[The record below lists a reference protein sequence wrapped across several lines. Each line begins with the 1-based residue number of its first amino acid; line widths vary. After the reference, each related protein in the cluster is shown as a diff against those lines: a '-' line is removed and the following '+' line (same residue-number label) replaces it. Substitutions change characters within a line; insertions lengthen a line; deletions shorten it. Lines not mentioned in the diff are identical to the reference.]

1 MQKPGESRGSIQM
14 RIAIVSD
21 IHGNRRAF
29 DAVVADL
36 RKITPDLIVHG
47 GDLSSGG
54 AHPAEIID
62 QIQSL
67 GWPGVCGNTDE
78 MLWAPNRLTEFTATL
93 PQLAAIFQRVQ
104 DTIPWTIARLGE
116 DRLSWLEKLPARY
129 KCEDLSVVHASPD
142 DCWRAPSQNATED
155 EFRKVYAP
163 LNAKTIVYA
172 HIYVPFVRCFDG
184 WTVANT
190 GSVSQSYDG
199 DTRASYLVI
208 DDGKLTTRRV
218 EYDVQSEAED
228 LLQSGV
234 PHADWMAKILLA
246 GKYLPLE

>member
-1 MQKPGESRGSIQM
+1 M

-29 DAVVADL
+29 DAVLADL
-36 RKITPDLIVHG
+36 REVAPDLIVHG

-67 GWPGVCGNTDE
+67 DWPGVCGNTDE
-78 MLWAPNRLTEFTATL
+78 MLYAPNRLTEFAATL
-93 PQLAAIFQRVQ
+93 PQLAAVFQRVEVS
-104 DTIPWTIARLGE
+104 IPWTVNKLGAGRL
-116 DRLSWLEKLPARY
+116 RWLEKLPIRY
-129 KCEDLSVVHASPD
+129 LREDLTLVHASPND
-142 DCWRAPSQNATED
+142 RWRAPAPNATED

-163 LNAKTIVYA
+163 LNTKTVVYA
-172 HIYVPFVRCFDG
+172 HIHVPFIRHFDE
-184 WTVANT
+184 WIVANT

-199 DTRASYLVI
+199 DTRASYLVV
-208 DDGKLTTRRV
+208 DDERLTTRRV
-218 EYDVQSEAED
+218 EYDVQAEADD

-246 GKYLPLE
+246 GKYVAPE

>member
-1 MQKPGESRGSIQM
+1 M

-29 DAVVADL
+29 DAVLADL
-36 RKITPDLIVHG
+36 REVAPDLIVHG

-67 GWPGVCGNTDE
+67 DWPGVCGNTDE
-78 MLWAPNRLTEFTATL
+78 MLYAPNRLTEFAATL
-93 PQLAAIFQRVQ
+93 PQLAAVFQRVEVS
-104 DTIPWTIARLGE
+104 IPWTVNKLGA
-116 DRLSWLEKLPARY
+116 DRLRWLEKLPIRY
-129 KCEDLSVVHASPD
+129 LREDLTLVHASPND
-142 DCWRAPSQNATED
+142 RWRAPAPNATED

-163 LNAKTIVYA
+163 LNTKTVVYA
-172 HIYVPFVRCFDG
+172 HIYVPFIRHFDE
-184 WTVANT
+184 WIVANT

-199 DTRASYLVI
+199 DTRASYLVV
-208 DDGKLTTRRV
+208 DDERLTTRRV
-218 EYDVQSEAED
+218 EYDVQAEADD

-246 GKYLPLE
+246 GKYVAPE

>member
-1 MQKPGESRGSIQM
+1 M

-29 DAVVADL
+29 DAVLADL
-36 RKITPDLIVHG
+36 REVAPDLIVHG

-67 GWPGVCGNTDE
+67 DWPGVCGNTDE
-78 MLWAPNRLTEFTATL
+78 MLYAPNRLTEFAATL
-93 PQLAAIFQRVQ
+93 PQLAAVFQRVEVS
-104 DTIPWTIARLGE
+104 IPWTVNKLGA
-116 DRLSWLEKLPARY
+116 DRLRWLEKLPIRY
-129 KCEDLSVVHASPD
+129 LREDLTLVHASPND
-142 DCWRAPSQNATED
+142 RWRAPAPNATED

-163 LNAKTIVYA
+163 LNTKTVVYA
-172 HIYVPFVRCFDG
+172 HIHVPFIRHFDE
-184 WTVANT
+184 WIVANT

-199 DTRASYLVI
+199 DTRASYLVV
-208 DDGKLTTRRV
+208 DDERLTTRRV
-218 EYDVQSEAED
+218 EYDVQAEADD

-246 GKYLPLE
+246 GKYVAPE